1 MIRNEK
7 LNQLFHTG
15 SVNKEITIQIGENI
29 TIHNE
34 DIYTESLTIEE
45 SLCEEDNL
53 TFGLG
58 CSSRLE
64 VQIYNVED
72 VTKGQTVSVF
82 ITLEGAEEEPLQL
95 FYGIIDSAEM
105 SGDKKYKKITA
116 YDPLYTKESTEM
128 AGWYNDLDFPLT
140 LKQFRDS
147 FFKQLGMVQED
158 VQLVNDDMLVERT
171 IQPSQLIAATV
182 ITAICQINACFGH
195 AGRDGTFRYV
205 FLLGNLRAI
214 YPSYTLYPSDK
225 VFPQDSDSRGD
236 GLTIDEEI
244 DKGTY
249 ITCTYED
256 YETAEIDKLQIRQEE
271 NDIGVIVGEGKNC
284 YVIEDNFLVYGKMS
298 ARFAEQKLQEAL
310 TTKKAAVAEAEKE
323 YTDTITAAQERLKQ
337 ADEIKADYN
346 EKIADAK
353 KEMQETIDAVEPNY
367 VAAVKKIEETY
378 KTDCATMDK
387 EHETAVQKLKGDK
400 VSAELAADQR
410 YTFTV
415 GEAEE
420 RLANGE
426 ITQSK
431 YDSIVKT
438 AQEEKTAEYASATDS
453 YNKALSEENAGYS
466 AAKIKHKRKYQTQLE
481 NAKKDKEKALE
492 TAGTKCAEKF
502 MEAQKMLSG
511 TITQEEYEEIVKT
524 AATTKE
530 NAINEAETTYQNQCD
545 DINSKSNGDEIG
557 ENIYN
562 IMQDVSVYRP
572 FEVETVGNP
581 MVEVGDSIQI
591 GTTNNEVIVSYVL
604 KRTLT
609 GIQALKDTYSAM
621 GDERYPESS
630 DSTNSEIVQLKGKLN
645 TLIRTV
651 EETTSQIQDIEK
663 GLSSIIWQTAES
675 ITMEVLRSV
684 KSEDGITEY
693 ASKIEQKAESIALAV
708 AEKTEGGDTW
718 ESILQLAADSIK
730 SKVGKG
736 DVVSS
741 INQSKETV
749 TIDASKINLNGVVT
763 ANGNFKIG
771 TDGKMEAVGAK
782 LSGDVEAKTFTCCG
796 YLKMKLNDEYPAL
809 RIMKI
814 DMWPDDE
821 TQGQGYGGE
830 VIFSREI
837 GNLYFKPYVHFD
849 DYVNFNEGFN
859 AKSANIDDNVYCD
872 GNVKAESFYADSSC
886 SPYFDCGDESNTATA
901 ANLGGGSRRWNNIY
915 ARTTTINTSDKNSKH
930 DINPIEE
937 RYEKL
942 WKKIKP
948 VSFLFN
954 NGDRVHLGI
963 IAQDLEEA
971 MSETGLTANELAM
984 FCKDVKQ
991 RRIEGTDEFED
1002 VINENGEKE
1011 YLYGVRYGELIA
1023 LNTHMTQKLYKENE
1037 ELKNE
1042 VSELKEAVKK
1052 QNDVIEQILSKLG
1065 E

>member
-1 MIRNEK
+1 M
-7 LNQLFHTG
+7 
-15 SVNKEITIQIGENI
+15 NKEITIQIGEN
-29 TIHNE
+29 TLIHNE

-128 AGWYNDLDFPLT
+128 AGWYNALDFPLT

-147 FFKQLGMVQED
+147 FFEQLGMAQED
-158 VQLVNDDMLVERT
+158 VQLVNDDMLVEMT
-171 IQPSQLIAATV
+171 IQPSQLTAATV

-205 FLLGNLRAI
+205 FLPGNPRGI
-214 YPSYTLYPSDK
+214 YPSYTLYPSDD
-225 VFPQDSDSRGD
+225 VFPQDTESDGT
-236 GLTIDEEI
+236 TIDEEI
-244 DKGTY
+244 VTGTY

-310 TTKKAAVAEAEKE
+310 TTKESAVAEAEKE

-353 KEMQETIDAVEPNY
+353 KEMQETIDAAEPNY
-367 VAAVKKIEETY
+367 VAAVKKIEEEY
-378 KTDCATMDK
+378 KTDCATIDK
-387 EHETAVQKLKGDK
+387 EHETVVEKLKKNKAAD
-400 VSAELAADQR
+400 ELAADQK
-410 YTFTV
+410 YTSTV

-420 RLANGE
+420 KLANGE
-426 ITQSK
+426 ISQSK

-438 AQEEKTAEYASATDS
+438 AQAVKTAEYASATDS
-453 YNKALSEENAGYS
+453 YNKVLSEENARYN
-466 AAKIKHKRKYQTQLE
+466 AAKVKRKREYQAQLE

-492 TAGTKCAEKF
+492 DAGTKCAGKF

-572 FEVETVGNP
+572 FEVETAGNP
-581 MVEVGDSIQI
+581 LVEVGDSIQI
-591 GTTNNEVIVSYVL
+591 GTTNNETIISYVL

-609 GIQALKDTYSAM
+609 GIQALKDTYSAT

-663 GLSSIIWQTAES
+663 GLSSIIRQTAES

-684 KSEDGITEY
+684 KSEDGIIEY
-693 ASKIEQKAESIALAV
+693 ASKIEQKAESIALTV
-708 AEKTEGGDTW
+708 AQKTEGGDTW
-718 ESILQLAADSIK
+718 ESTLKLVADSIQ

-736 DVVSS
+736 DVISS
-741 INQSKETV
+741 INQTKEEI
-749 TIDASKINLNGVVT
+749 TIDARKINLNGAVT

-771 TDGKMEAVGAK
+771 TDGKIEAVGAK
-782 LSGDVEAKTFTCCG
+782 LSGDITAKTFTCHE
-796 YLKMKLNDEYPAL
+796 YLKMRLNDQYPA
-809 RIMKI
+809 IPVIKFN
-814 DMWPDDE
+814 MWGDSE
-821 TQGQGYGGE
+821 GQSYSGDL
-830 VIFSREI
+830 IFTPSTSYAI
-837 GNLYFKPYVHFD
+837 NTYFKSAVHFD
-849 DYVNFNEGFN
+849 GDVYFNKSFN
-859 AKSANIDDNVYCD
+859 ARSAVFDGDVLVEDNMTAD
-872 GNVKAESFYADSSC
+872 RFYAYTSC
-886 SPYFDCGDESNTATA
+886 APYYDCEDKNNDG

-915 ARTTTINTSDKNSKH
+915 ARTTTINTSDKNSKR
-930 DINPIEE
+930 DIKPIEE

-942 WKKIKP
+942 WKKIRP
-948 VSFLFN
+948 VSFMFN

-971 MSETGLTANELAM
+971 MFETGLTADELAM
-984 FCKDVKQ
+984 FCKDIKQ
-991 RRIEGTDEFED
+991 KRIEGTDEFED
-1002 VINENGEKE
+1002 VVNENGEKE
-1011 YLYGVRYGELIA
+1011 YIYGVRYGELIA
-1023 LNTHMTQKLYKENE
+1023 LNTHMTQKLYQENK

-1042 VSELKEAVKK
+1042 VSELKETVKK
-1052 QNDVIEQILSKLG
+1052 QNDVIKQILSKVEG